1 MYGPSQ
7 EIFPRTIQDY
17 KSCVVE
23 LVAAGGK
30 SDDAVALSRVNGT
43 AEQGA
48 FLCCCEP
55 LGELFTRNET
65 GISGIV
71 LNADHISGK
80 DLRRTLCGIFIRIGF
95 RFFFAANR
103 IYKRLVLFFRAA

>member
-1 MYGPSQ
+1 MIAYVRPKSRD
-7 EIFPRTIQDY
+7 FSQDY

-55 LGELFTRNET
+55 LDELFTRNET
-65 GISGIV
+65 GIPGIV
-71 LNADHISGK
+71 LNASHISGEE
-80 DLRRTLCGIFIRIGF
+80 LRSIALIR
-95 RFFFAANR
+95 R
-103 IYKRLVLFFRAA
+103 YKLSSGVSVIKCLFFIPHQIL